1 MIAIDIPKLNYSTI
15 TVARRV
21 SVEMPFSDARMG
33 APFKQKNGPALG
45 VAAALGSISTGVAAI
60 SAGSALLGGVML
72 AGGIASGLGAITGN
86 KTLSTLGAVAGL
98 ASFGVGSFTGADGG
112 FLNPFSTAAD
122 GSSNFFSTVTGSGV
136 KSVFDSI
143 KGAVGIGNPATG
155 VTGAADAAKG
165 ITDAAKAGT
174 GTLMSSGT
182 EQLANVDGI
191 STSAFGRAFDT
202 VKDVGSSVLGKDGIL
217 NNQGAMGLIG
227 GLSQGFMKGKE
238 IEQLQPLRDA
248 QVDQLNAN
256 VAATNQQTGLIAQ
269 RQQNLQFQPNAAATV
284 NPNAELYNGQP
295 GQGTQGKYA
304 VVVDGTV
311 QYVSQA
317 DYDAMRNN
325 QGA

>member
-1 MIAIDIPKLNYSTI
+1 MI
-15 TVARRV
+15 
-21 SVEMPFSDARMG
+21 
-33 APFKQKNGPALG
+33 
-45 VAAALGSISTGVAAI
+45 
-60 SAGSALLGGVML
+60 

-136 KSVFDSI
+136 KSVFDNI
-143 KGAVGIGNPATG
+143 KGAVGIGNPASG
-155 VTGAADAAKG
+155 VTGVADDIVSAAKP
-165 ITDAAKAGT
+165 AAGSLLTEGA
-174 GTLMSSGT
+174 
-182 EQLANVDGI
+182 EQLAYVNGVPT
-191 STSAFGRAFDT
+191 STAGRAFDSI
-202 VKDVGSSVLGKDGIL
+202 KNVGSAVGDVF

-227 GLSQGFMKGKE
+227 GLSQGYMKGKE

>member
-45 VAAALGSISTGVAAI
+45 VAAALGSVSTGVAAI
-60 SAGSALLGGVML
+60 SAGSALLGGVMI

-143 KGAVGIGNPATG
+143 KGAVGIGNPASG
-155 VTGAADAAKG
+155 VAGVADDIVNATKPAVG
-165 ITDAAKAGT
+165 SIAEEIASGGSTLQNFNGVATSTAGK
-174 GTLMSSGT
+174 
-182 EQLANVDGI
+182 
-191 STSAFGRAFDT
+191 AFDT
-202 VKDVGSSVLGKDGIL
+202 IKDVGSSIGGIL

-227 GLSQGFMKGKE
+227 GLGNGYTEGRK
-238 IEQLQPLRDA
+238 IEAQQPLIDA
-248 QVDQLNAN
+248 RVQSENAN
-256 VAATNQQTGLIAQ
+256 TDATRQQMGLLAQ